1 MRGKRGRYASLTPAQ
16 LCRLAE
22 QATVSPIAAL
32 YWSAV
37 INGVVAVPVI
47 VAMMLMTAD
56 QRVMEGFKIPWPLR
70 FLGRATAG
78 AMGLA
83 VLTMAATW
91 MI

>member
-1 MRGKRGRYASLTPAQ
+1 MVGIKADPLRNR
-16 LCRLAE
+16 C
-22 QATVSPIAAL
+22 
-32 YWSAV
+32 
-37 INGVVAVPVI
+37 PVI

-70 FLGRATAG
+70 FLGWATAG